1 MNEVINSYEKT
12 TRIAEAAL
20 AQDPTIVMPFIYTQ
34 SFDKYYEDLKDRRQQ
49 AQDQSDRVFAELSEF
64 QNVFQPLFY
73 ELIANYNENQDY
85 VLRSEQWSDQDKRSA
100 AKRKRKLYT
109 SNILLPFWRKM
120 KSEELGQ
127 RTEGRCVAINN
138 TPGDYTELCN
148 HFLRW
153 LDQSNDLPHVLS
165 EIFENAITGHTG
177 VAGINFDPFD
187 PAGNIIINSYRP
199 QEFMYDIYSA
209 RNCYLDGIMYVWR
222 GYMRDRASAAA
233 EFPLWEKEIQEGMG
247 GQSMYSSAFATEQ
260 TIVKPK
266 LKERT
271 NSRIPLLKFDPYTQ
285 LLSRRLIYERDFYV
299 KKYVTKYVVVD
310 GYRNVEEMYGDFMT
324 AFDRSK
330 ELAEMY
336 MAQASEAG
344 MQGFVPAI
352 GVPYPVEVPMI
363 DKYVFLGDTLVDI
376 QPSRDQDFPF
386 KFFCPGFVD
395 SSIIGFMEHYKDD
408 QRLYNVM
415 RSLQQAAAA
424 VGVKNQVG
432 VNKSKLPA
440 NLTMEEIQAKLREE
454 GSIWEVNDQS
464 IKSLSEIFMRFDAPQ
479 TGSIYKA
486 IADDVR
492 VGATQSLG
500 GLNYIGGAEG
510 SDESGVAA
518 QTRIASASAMLQP
531 TFDQWNGF
539 KRRIYEHAMYLFPKM
554 NPYKQMLVVDEDK
567 NPTYRAI
574 IEMQD
579 HTPETLKSLEF
590 RVDIEQVK
598 ASPNERAARLSRLY
612 AFFQNAPEMAQD
624 AYEIILKYQD
634 LDYSDMKIIMEN
646 HVARLEAESQAA
658 QEERDMAM
666 YKLKTDEM
674 YKYISAIKGVKELEI
689 QAANLP
695 KITAS
700 MKLTETP
707 MKTADILTKAGLPSH
722 PLMVAADQK
731 AFDDIQQMSKD
742 IEQAHFA
749 ALTPDW
755 EKEKGSRAPKGAM
768 TPKNSNARS
777 NKKVT
782 KK

>member
-1 MNEVINSYEKT
+1 MSEIITSYEKS

-20 AQDPTIVMPFIYTQ
+20 MADPTIPMPFIYTQ
-34 SFDKYYEDLKDRRQQ
+34 QFEKYEQQLKDSKQQ
-49 AQDQSDRVFAELSEF
+49 AIDQKDRVFAELVEF

-73 ELIANYNENQDY
+73 ELIANFNENQDY
-85 VLRSEQWSDQDKRSA
+85 VLRSEQWSEQDKRSA
-100 AKRKRKLYT
+100 LQRKRKLYT

-148 HFLRW
+148 HYLRW
-153 LDQSNDLPHVLS
+153 IDQVNDLPHVLS
-165 EIFENAITGHTG
+165 DVFENAITGHTG
-177 VAGINFDPFD
+177 VAGVNFDPFD
-187 PAGNIIINSYRP
+187 PTGNVTIGSYRP

-222 GYMRDRASAAA
+222 GFMRDRASAAA
-233 EFPLWEKEIQEGMG
+233 EYPLWEKEIQEGMG

-271 NSRIPLLKFDPYTQ
+271 NSRIPLLRFDPYTQ

-299 KKYVTKYVVVD
+299 KKYVTKFIVTD
-310 GYRNVEEMYGDFMT
+310 GYRNVEEMWPDFMS
-324 AFDRSK
+324 AFDRAK
-330 ELAEMY
+330 DLAAQY
-336 MAQASEAG
+336 MAQASEMG
-344 MQGFVPAI
+344 VQDFMPAI
-352 GVPYPVEVPMI
+352 GTPRPVEVPMI

-424 VGVKNQVG
+424 VGVKNQTG
-432 VNKSKLPA
+432 VNRSKLPQ

-454 GSIWEVNDQS
+454 GSVWEINDQS

-492 VGATQSLG
+492 DGAMQSLG
-500 GLNYIGGAEG
+500 GLNYTGGAEG
-510 SDESGVAA
+510 TDESGVAV
-518 QTRIASASAMLQP
+518 QNRVMQASAMLQP

-539 KRRIYEHAMYLFPKM
+539 KKRIYEHALYLFPKM
-554 NPYKQMLVVDEDK
+554 NPYKQMLVVDEDQ
-567 NPTYRAI
+567 NPTYKAI
-574 IEMQD
+574 IEQED
-579 HTPETLKSLEF
+579 HSPETLKSLEF
-590 RVDIEQVK
+590 RVDIQQVK
-598 ASPNERAARLSRLY
+598 ASPNERMAKLNRLY
-612 AFFQNAPEMAQD
+612 AYFQNDPQAAQD
-624 AYEIILKYQD
+624 AFEIILKYQD
-634 LDYSDMKIIMEN
+634 LDYSDMKVILEN
-646 HVARLEAESQAA
+646 RKARLEAEAQAA
-658 QEERDMAM
+658 QEARDMEM

-700 MKLTETP
+700 LKLSETP

-722 PLMVAADQK
+722 PLMVAADSK
-731 AFDDIQQMSKD
+731 AQADIEQMQKD
-742 IEQAHFA
+742 IEQAHFV
-749 ALTPDW
+749 ALTPEW
-755 EKEKGSRAPKGAM
+755 EKEKGSRAPKGTM